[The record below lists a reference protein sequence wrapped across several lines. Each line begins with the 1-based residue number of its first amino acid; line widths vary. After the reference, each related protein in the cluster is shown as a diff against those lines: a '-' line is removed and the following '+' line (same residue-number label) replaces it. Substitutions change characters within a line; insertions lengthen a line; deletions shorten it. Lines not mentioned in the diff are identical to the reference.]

1 MGYGKFLFGFSI
13 SLRKDGKQL
22 YSKLPIIE
30 VLQVMGF

>member
-1 MGYGKFLFGFSI
+1 MGKFCLDFSVK
-13 SLRKDGKQL
+13 LRKDGEQL